1 MGLVRKIKKNDRI
14 TGTHKCN
21 CGFADWL
28 VGEES
33 LTCEHCGHSVELGE
47 PATEYV
53 EGGLTC
59 DCGFGDY
66 LVGSNCAKCMN
77 CGKVVDRK
85 DVME

>member
-1 MGLVRKIKKNDRI
+1 
-14 TGTHKCN
+14 
-21 CGFADWL
+21 
-28 VGEES
+28 
-33 LTCEHCGHSVELGE
+33 VELGE
-47 PATEYV
+47 PVTEYV